1 MEFFVAFKAA
11 HFNAITPQNIK
22 AGFRGTGLVPY
33 DPQVVI
39 SKLDIKL
46 RTPTPTSPPLP
57 ETDLW
62 VSQTPHNPT
71 EAISQSKYVRD
82 RISKHQGS
90 SPTRIFSA
98 ITQLAKGTELIAHE
112 MTLLGDRVRTLEKAN
127 EALSKRRRAK
137 KTRIQAGGALT
148 IEDAQDLIAQK
159 DASRQKSGGKSV
171 EGGGEEARPSTLWRC
186 GRCSK
191 TGHNVRTCQEV
202 EEMSD
207 KDNSID

>member
-1 MEFFVAFKAA
+1 M
-11 HFNAITPQNIK
+11 
-22 AGFRGTGLVPY
+22 
-33 DPQVVI
+33 
-39 SKLDIKL
+39 
-46 RTPTPTSPPLP
+46 
-57 ETDLW
+57 
-62 VSQTPHNPT
+62 
-71 EAISQSKYVRD
+71 
-82 RISKHQGS
+82 
-90 SPTRIFSA
+90 
-98 ITQLAKGTELIAHE
+98 QLAKGTELIAHE
-112 MTLLGDRVRTLEKAN
+112 MTLLGDWVRTLEKAN

-171 EGGGEEARPSTLWRC
+171 EGGGEEARPSTLRHC